1 MLGYRAKDSVLSV
14 SAVGAVLVCACSLD
28 WDALDPRLG
37 ETSGT
42 AGVEPAAGGG
52 SGVSGSTPIAG
63 AAGMPVAGG
72 TGATTGSAVAAGA
85 GGVGAAAGSP
95 AAAGQ
100 AGDGTV
106 PTGGVAGAAA
116 AGGQAGAGTVPTGGV
131 AGAAAAGGQAGD
143 GTVPTGGVAGA
154 AAAGGQAGD
163 GTVPTGGVAG
173 AAAAGGQAGDGGA
186 AGANDAAPAC
196 VVIDYVAGTGTLSE
210 HQVKFELDTQTLIET
225 GAMQPDCAD
234 LRVRFGAGG
243 GTELPL
249 WIAEHSCNSPATE
262 VWVRVPQIPGGGTV
276 VVELWWGDPT
286 APSVADGELVF
297 EFFDGFEGA
306 ALDSAR
312 WQVHGSG
319 SVTVAEGVLA
329 SVGDVMLQTQANVM
343 ASGTRVLG
351 VRIKAESVA
360 HTDVELGA
368 GDVSGL
374 AGSGTWAFD
383 RQWDGVTFLS
393 YDDTLYV
400 VDGPPGSSCNSPTI
414 DPRVMRVGP
423 AWVDTPTT
431 APATFLTA
439 EFGYQT
445 ASTGTQAWLET
456 SRALRLEGTSADACE
471 LPSQLPALIGP
482 DHESDSHTP
491 TQELD
496 YVYVRRHAAVQPT
509 ASLPECSAVSP

>member
-1 MLGYRAKDSVLSV
+1 
-14 SAVGAVLVCACSLD
+14 
-28 WDALDPRLG
+28 
-37 ETSGT
+37 
-42 AGVEPAAGGG
+42 
-52 SGVSGSTPIAG
+52 
-63 AAGMPVAGG
+63 
-72 TGATTGSAVAAGA
+72 
-85 GGVGAAAGSP
+85 
-95 AAAGQ
+95 
-100 AGDGTV
+100 V

-116 AGGQAGAGTVPTGGV
+116 AGGQAGAGTVPAGGV
-131 AGAAAAGGQAGD
+131 AGAAGAGGR
-143 GTVPTGGVAGA
+143 
-154 AAAGGQAGD
+154 
-163 GTVPTGGVAG
+163 
-173 AAAAGGQAGDGGA
+173 AGDGGA
-186 AGANDAAPAC
+186 AGANDTAPAC

-210 HQVKFELDTQTLIET
+210 HQVKFELDTQTLIES

-262 VWVRVPQIPGGGTV
+262 VWVRVPEIAGGGTV

-286 APSVADGELVF
+286 APGVADGELVF

-343 ASGTRVLG
+343 ASATRVLG

-374 AGSGTWAFD
+374 AASGTWAFG

-393 YDDTLYV
+393 YTDTLYV
-400 VDGPPGSSCNSPTI
+400 VDGPSGSSCDSPTI
-414 DPRVMRVGP
+414 APAAMRVGP
-423 AWVDTPTT
+423 PWVDTPDT

-439 EFGYQT
+439 EFGYET

-509 ASLPECSAVSP
+509 ASLAECSAVSP